1 MFDDIFKNRRA
12 VPSKLN
18 DFGFREHSDRYHY
31 ETSVLRDL
39 FSLTVVVDMKGRVD
53 TSLTEKDT
61 GEEYFLYKTSAQG
74 TFVGE
79 VRNAVRCVL
88 EDIARKCCESSVFKF
103 PQTLRVLEFA
113 RKIFG
118 DEPEFLWSKFPD
130 NAVLRRKDTQKWY
143 AAVLSTSKSRIVPG
157 SDGRAE
163 IIDLRIAP
171 DDMAGLLAR
180 GNYYPGWHMNK
191 KSWYTVILDDSVADA
206 ELFEDIRRSW
216 DLALK

>member
-1 MFDDIFKNRRA
+1 MFDDIFKSRRA
-12 VPSKLN
+12 IPSMLK
-18 DFGFREHSDRYHY
+18 DFGFKERDGRYWY
-31 ETSVLRDL
+31 ETGILREL
-39 FSLTVVVDMKGRVD
+39 FSLTVVIDTKGRAD
-53 TSLTEKDT
+53 TNLIENDT
-61 GEEYFLYKTSAQG
+61 GEEYILYKTTAQG

-79 VRNAVRCVL
+79 VRSAVRTVL
-88 EDIARKCCESSVFKF
+88 EDIATKCCESSAFKF